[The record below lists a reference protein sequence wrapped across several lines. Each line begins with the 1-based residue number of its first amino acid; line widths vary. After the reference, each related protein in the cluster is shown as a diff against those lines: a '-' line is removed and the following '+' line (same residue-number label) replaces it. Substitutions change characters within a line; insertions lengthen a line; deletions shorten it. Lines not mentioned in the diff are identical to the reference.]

1 MISKSTITTRF
12 FTDSVSKRRTIGQMV
27 YIAQEDRLKLYFPGV
42 THKLEKKNQSPISKH
57 GIYIVLHPNI
67 PLNVPIFSGLQLS
80 FRISKILSHVFT
92 HPTYQVMFAC
102 CQYSLDDSLWREA
115 VLASVFKST
124 DSTVRFF

>member
-1 MISKSTITTRF
+1 
-12 FTDSVSKRRTIGQMV
+12 MV

-80 FRISKILSHVFT
+80 HFVFLKFF
-92 HPTYQVMFAC
+92 PM
-102 CQYSLDDSLWREA
+102 YSLTPPT
-115 VLASVFKST
+115 KSCLHVAN
-124 DSTVRFF
+124 TVWMTACGEKQY